1 VSAMECYEEC
11 DVSKCPDREFF
22 LVDFSQ
28 TQSSDHLIT
37 IERYG
42 IFIIQIHKVRRKDE
56 ITSS

>member
-1 VSAMECYEEC
+1 MECYEEC